1 MQLGLYAYFLYG
13 FGPVMSFLRDEQG
26 TSNALAS
33 LHSTSMALGAMVG
46 GALFPWLSRR
56 FGRSHVMWGAIALVA
71 VCVLGLITL
80 PSFYWLTLTWIGLIA
95 VGGMCVVGTVVV
107 ALSQMH
113 GAAGSSA
120 ISEANAL
127 AVFAGLIAPL
137 AIGLAV
143 SLGLGWRAGVGVL
156 IGLALIV
163 AFVAW
168 RKRLVLPPAVSA
180 SDSHGVKRPL
190 PRAYWITWT
199 ILVFTGCIEIVLSLW
214 TAIVL
219 REEINF
225 TPAAASAAVSAILLG
240 MFIGRS
246 TGARLALRFKSI
258 SLFFGALIVCLVGF
272 TVFWTASNGIA
283 AIAGLLIA
291 GLGIAMQYPLVIALA
306 LAVAPDQAE
315 RAAGVTSYSM
325 GLSFGAGPFLL
336 GLLADSVTAHKALL
350 LVPVFILIAALLAWR
365 LAVLTGARPAVSHA
379 GVPYGGAPSVGAPGV
394 GVPHAAVPHA
404 VAPGVGAPDIR
415 VPAADVPGAGGG
427 LAAGGALAGAGPAT
441 PEASNRAAKI
451 VEQVA

>member
-1 MQLGLYAYFLYG
+1 VQLGLYAYFLYG
-13 FGPVMSFLRDEQG
+13 FGPVLSFLRDEQG
-26 TSNALAS
+26 TSNTMAS
-33 LHSTSMALGAMVG
+33 LHSSAMALGAMAG

-56 FGRSHVMWGAIALVA
+56 FGRSTVMWGSLALVA
-71 VCVLGLITL
+71 VSVLALVTL
-80 PSFYWLTLTWIGLIA
+80 PPLYWLTLTLIGLIA
-95 VGGMCVVGTVVV
+95 IGGMCVVSTVVV
-107 ALSQMH
+107 TLSQMH

-143 SLGLGWRAGVGVL
+143 SLGLGWRAGVSVL
-156 IGLALIV
+156 IGLAIIV

-168 RKRLVLPPAVSA
+168 RKRLVLPPAVSV
-180 SDSHGVKRPL
+180 SEGQRVKRPL
-190 PRAYWITWT
+190 PAAYWLTWT

-240 MFIGRS
+240 MFLGRS
-246 TGARLALRFKSI
+246 AGARLALHFKAIPLFLGALVI
-258 SLFFGALIVCLVGF
+258 SLIGF
-272 TVFWTASNGIA
+272 TVFWTAGSGI
-283 AIAGLLIA
+283 IAVTGLLIA
-291 GLGIAMQYPLVIALA
+291 GLGNAMHYPLVIALA
-306 LAVAPDQAE
+306 LAVAPDQAD

-336 GLLADSVTAHKALL
+336 GILADSVTAHKALL
-350 LVPVFILIAALLAWR
+350 LVPVFIVIAALLAWR
-365 LAVLTGARPAVSHA
+365 LAVLTSA
-379 GVPYGGAPSVGAPGV
+379 G
-394 GVPHAAVPHA
+394 AAVP
-404 VAPGVGAPDIR
+404 R
-415 VPAADVPGAGGG
+415 AGGV
-427 LAAGGALAGAGPAT
+427 LASADAAA
-441 PEASNRAAKI
+441 PEVSNRAAEV